1 MAKTFTDKPLHQ
13 FQQVKTDNITAN
25 LDKHLDEFNGGLD
38 SNNLPLFRVDQ
49 DNIKLPTNPG
59 SSSGNVV
66 KNNIVFQ
73 TQSYHET
80 YRTYNQDGGA
90 SDIYD
95 PVLSVDLSQ
104 DFWSAGFNRF
114 AELDT
119 AGGFDN
125 FPLQFDAREGM
136 LIGCAVVDWEHGNDV
151 YSVDDGDGNI
161 VPRARGLDWWSE
173 LQVYVNNVGVARTG
187 RIYPRRHTTQIP
199 FAVACGSQPVQIDVR
214 IKLNNWYASGAPS
227 LQGHSTDFKIFSA
240 RIWCRNQFR

>member
-38 SNNLPLFRVDQ
+38 SNNLPLFRVNQ

-59 SSSGNVV
+59 GISGGVV
-66 KNNIVFQ
+66 KQSIIFQ
-73 TQSYHET
+73 TQAYHET
-80 YRTYNQDGGA
+80 FRTYNQDGGA

-95 PVLSVDLSQ
+95 PVLTVDPSV
-104 DFWSAGFNRF
+104 DFWSAGFNRL

-119 AGGFDN
+119 SSGFDN

-161 VPRARGLDWWSE
+161 VPRG
-173 LQVYVNNVGVARTG
+173 QVYVNNVGVARTG

-199 FAVACGSQPVQIDVR
+199 FAVACGSQPIQIDVR
-214 IKLNNWYASGAPS
+214 VKLNNWYASGAPS
-227 LQGHSTDFKIFSA
+227 LTGHATDFKIFSA